1 MKRISDYLKEKY
13 INGGTVLVWMGVLW
27 LYLWIF
33 PWYESYVNNPDWGHN
48 YPEAAAFLILGLA
61 YYNRRIITD
70 VLAFIATLLII
81 PAALELIPHFI
92 TAIASGVILILTI
105 ADMIVERKRSDDLW
119 QPSHRPLAFWLKKH
133 LPRFSYI
140 MLAHIALIY
149 FLVRLPFGTYETELV
164 TRVFDG
170 MLFPM
175 MLLITLEDMPTLFS
189 SVRAKYLGFFWGML
203 TTIVSL
209 IILAVQPETI
219 PLLVLS
225 VILAG
230 VGIAVMLIGGK
241 SVE

>member
-1 MKRISDYLKEKY
+1 M
-13 INGGTVLVWMGVLW
+13 VLVWMGALW

-33 PWYESYVNNPDWGHN
+33 PWYESYVDNPQWGHN
-48 YPEAAAFLILGLA
+48 YAEAAAFLILGLA

-70 VLAFIATLLII
+70 VLAFVATLLII

-92 TAIASGVILILTI
+92 TAMASGVILVLTI
-105 ADMIVERKRSDDLW
+105 ADMIIERKRSDDLW
-119 QPSHRPLAFWLKKH
+119 QPSSRPLAFWLKKH

-149 FLVRLPFGTYETELV
+149 FLVRLPLGTYETELV
-164 TRVFDG
+164 TKVFDG

-175 MLLITLEDMPTLFS
+175 MLFLILEDMPAMFS
-189 SVRAKYLGFFWGML
+189 SLRAKYLGFFWGML

-209 IILAVQPETI
+209 IILVVQPETI

-225 VILAG
+225 VIVAG
-230 VGIAVMLIGGK
+230 AGIAVVLTGSK